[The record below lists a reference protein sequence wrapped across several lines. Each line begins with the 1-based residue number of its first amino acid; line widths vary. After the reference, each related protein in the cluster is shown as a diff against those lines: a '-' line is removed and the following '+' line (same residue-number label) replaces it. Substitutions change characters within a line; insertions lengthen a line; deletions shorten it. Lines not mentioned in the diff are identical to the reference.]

1 MKILKSLI
9 LIFLLINS
17 SNRVFAKIEGN
28 ILVKVENEI
37 ITTFEFKN
45 KIFSI
50 LILADQELTQENID
64 KFKSRALELLI
75 QQKLKKIELDKR
87 NIEIDKK
94 KVNDYLNLISSNDIN
109 NLKKKFKSNNLNFD
123 LLVEEIET
131 QFKWQ
136 TFIYRVYSSKI
147 DIDEKM
153 IEKELKDILQ
163 NQSNIEEFNISEI
176 EVLIENANQIEKEI
190 KNIKTKIKEI
200 GFEKTA
206 ADFSSSST
214 SSNNGNLGWI
224 PAKSLSDEVYSKLK
238 KIKIGEVIEP
248 IRKANTILFL
258 KLNDKKK
265 SNLNN
270 LNIVKLKENII
281 NKKKN
286 ELFNLY
292 SNSHMSKL
300 KNTSLI
306 EYK

>member
-1 MKILKSLI
+1 MSVAYSKIQS
-9 LIFLLINS
+9 
-17 SNRVFAKIEGN
+17 N

-50 LILADQELTQENID
+50 LILANQDLTQENID
-64 KFKSRALELLI
+64 KFKKRALDLLI

-87 NIEIDKK
+87 NIEVDKN
-94 KVNDYLNLISSNDIN
+94 KVNEYLNLISSNDIN
-109 NLKKKFKSNNLNFD
+109 NLKKKFIENNVNFD
-123 LLVEEIET
+123 LLVDEIET

-136 TFIYRVYSSKI
+136 TFIYSVYARKI
-147 DIDEKM
+147 NIDEKTV
-153 IEKELKDILQ
+153 EKELKDIIE
-163 NQSNIEEFNISEI
+163 NKSNIEEFNISEI
-176 EVLIENANQIEKEI
+176 EVLIENTDQIEKEV
-190 KNIKTKIKEI
+190 KNIFSKIREI

-224 PAKSLSDEVYSKLK
+224 PAKSLSKEIYAELK
-238 KIKIGEVIEP
+238 KIQVGEVTKP
-248 IRKANTILFL
+248 IRKTNTILFL
-258 KLNDKKK
+258 KLNNKRK
-265 SNLNN
+265 SNLES
-270 LNIVKLKENII
+270 LNIVKLKESII

-292 SNSHMSKL
+292 SNSHISKL

>member
-1 MKILKSLI
+1 
-9 LIFLLINS
+9 
-17 SNRVFAKIEGN
+17 
-28 ILVKVENEI
+28 
-37 ITTFEFKN
+37 
-45 KIFSI
+45 
-50 LILADQELTQENID
+50 
-64 KFKSRALELLI
+64 
-75 QQKLKKIELDKR
+75 
-87 NIEIDKK
+87 
-94 KVNDYLNLISSNDIN
+94 
-109 NLKKKFKSNNLNFD
+109 
-123 LLVEEIET
+123 
-131 QFKWQ
+131 
-136 TFIYRVYSSKI
+136 
-147 DIDEKM
+147 M

>member
-1 MKILKSLI
+1 MRSIKNLI
-9 LIFLLINS
+9 SIFLLINFLS
-17 SNRVFAKIEGN
+17 EANAKIESN

-37 ITTFEFKN
+37 ITTFEYKN
-45 KIFSI
+45 KVLSI
-50 LILADQELTQENID
+50 LILANQNLTQENID
-64 KFKSRALELLI
+64 KFKKRALDLLI

-87 NIEIDKK
+87 NIEIDRN
-94 KVNDYLNLISSNDIN
+94 KVNEYLNLISSNDVN
-109 NLKKKFKSNNLNFD
+109 NLKKKFKENNLNFD
-123 LLVEEIET
+123 LLVDEIET

-136 TFIYRVYSSKI
+136 TFIYGVYARKI
-147 DIDEKM
+147 NIDEKI
-153 IEKELKDILQ
+153 IEKEIKDIIE

-176 EVLIENANQIEKEI
+176 EVLIENTDQIEKEI
-190 KNIKTKIKEI
+190 ENIVSKIREI

-224 PAKSLSDEVYSKLK
+224 PAKSLSKEIYAELSK
-238 KIKIGEVIEP
+238 IQVGEVTKP
-248 IRKANTILFL
+248 IRKTNTILFL
-258 KLNDKKK
+258 KLNNKKK
-265 SNLNN
+265 SDLES

-292 SNSHMSKL
+292 SNSHISKL

>member
-1 MKILKSLI
+1 MSVAYSKIQS
-9 LIFLLINS
+9 
-17 SNRVFAKIEGN
+17 N

-50 LILADQELTQENID
+50 LILANQDLTQENID
-64 KFKSRALELLI
+64 KFKKRALDLLI

-87 NIEIDKK
+87 NIEVDKN
-94 KVNDYLNLISSNDIN
+94 KVNEYLNLISSNDIN
-109 NLKKKFKSNNLNFD
+109 NLKKKFIENNVNFD
-123 LLVEEIET
+123 LLVDEIET

-136 TFIYRVYSSKI
+136 TFIYSVYARKI
-147 DIDEKM
+147 NIDEKTV
-153 IEKELKDILQ
+153 EKELKDIIE
-163 NQSNIEEFNISEI
+163 NKSNIEEFNISEI
-176 EVLIENANQIEKEI
+176 EVLIENTDQIEKEV
-190 KNIKTKIKEI
+190 KNIFSKIREI

-224 PAKSLSDEVYSKLK
+224 PAKSLSKEIYAELK
-238 KIKIGEVIEP
+238 KIQVGEVTKP
-248 IRKANTILFL
+248 IRKTNTILFL
-258 KLNDKKK
+258 KLNNKRK
-265 SNLNN
+265 SNLES

-292 SNSHMSKL
+292 SNSHISKL

>member
-1 MKILKSLI
+1 MFLFFVINFERSLFKIQS
-9 LIFLLINS
+9 
-17 SNRVFAKIEGN
+17 N

-37 ITTFEFKN
+37 ITKFEFKN

-50 LILADQELTQENID
+50 LILANQDLTQENID
-64 KFKSRALELLI
+64 KFKKRALDLLI

-87 NIEIDKK
+87 NIEVDKN
-94 KVNDYLNLISSNDIN
+94 KVNEYLNLISSNDIN
-109 NLKKKFKSNNLNFD
+109 NLKKKFIENNVNFD
-123 LLVEEIET
+123 LLVDEIET

-136 TFIYRVYSSKI
+136 TFIYSVYARKI
-147 DIDEKM
+147 NIDEKTV
-153 IEKELKDILQ
+153 EKELKDIIE
-163 NQSNIEEFNISEI
+163 NKSNIEEFNISEI
-176 EVLIENANQIEKEI
+176 EVLIENTDQIEKEV
-190 KNIKTKIKEI
+190 KNIFSKIREI

-224 PAKSLSDEVYSKLK
+224 PAKSLSKEIYAELK
-238 KIKIGEVIEP
+238 KIQVGEVTKP
-248 IRKANTILFL
+248 IRKTNTILFL
-258 KLNDKKK
+258 KLNNKRK
-265 SNLNN
+265 SNLES

-292 SNSHMSKL
+292 SNSHISKL

>member
-1 MKILKSLI
+1 MRLI
-9 LIFLLINS
+9 KNFVFIFLLINFMGVAYS
-17 SNRVFAKIEGN
+17 KIQSN

-50 LILADQELTQENID
+50 LILANQDLTQENID
-64 KFKSRALELLI
+64 KFKKRALDLLI

-87 NIEIDKK
+87 NIEVDKN
-94 KVNDYLNLISSNDIN
+94 KVNEYLNLISSNDIN
-109 NLKKKFKSNNLNFD
+109 NLKKKFIENNVNFD
-123 LLVEEIET
+123 LLVDEIET

-136 TFIYRVYSSKI
+136 TFIYSVYARKI
-147 DIDEKM
+147 NIDEKTV
-153 IEKELKDILQ
+153 EKELKDIIE
-163 NQSNIEEFNISEI
+163 NKSNIEEFNISEI
-176 EVLIENANQIEKEI
+176 EVLIENTDQIEKEV
-190 KNIKTKIKEI
+190 KNIFSKIREI

-224 PAKSLSDEVYSKLK
+224 PAKSLSKEIYAELK
-238 KIKIGEVIEP
+238 KIQVGEVTKP
-248 IRKANTILFL
+248 IRKTNTILFL
-258 KLNDKKK
+258 KLNNKRK
-265 SNLNN
+265 SNLES

-292 SNSHMSKL
+292 SNSHISKL